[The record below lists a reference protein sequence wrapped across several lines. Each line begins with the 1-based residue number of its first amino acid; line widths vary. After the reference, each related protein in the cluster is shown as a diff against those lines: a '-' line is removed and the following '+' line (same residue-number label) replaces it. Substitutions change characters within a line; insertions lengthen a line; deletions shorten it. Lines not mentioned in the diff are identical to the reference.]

1 MAEVQDRKLDRYNL
15 TLRALYPLITFT
27 LIAVG
32 SVGTAVND
40 SMEAQGAPKSDH
52 MWENMQLNN
61 SGDIEHEHGALQRA
75 SQHVER
81 I

>member
-1 MAEVQDRKLDRYNL
+1 M
-15 TLRALYPLITFT
+15 

-32 SVGTAVND
+32 SVVND
-40 SMEAQGAPKSDH
+40 SMETQGAPKSDH

-61 SGDIEHEHGALQRA
+61 SGDTEHEHGALQRA
-75 SQHVER
+75 SQRAER